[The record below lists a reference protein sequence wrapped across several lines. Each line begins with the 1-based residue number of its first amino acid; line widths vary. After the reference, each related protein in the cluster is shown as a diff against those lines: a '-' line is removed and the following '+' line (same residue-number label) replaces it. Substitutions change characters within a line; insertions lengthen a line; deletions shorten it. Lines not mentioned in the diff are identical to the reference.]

1 MLQLGLCGRAAAL
14 GWIEA
19 IGDVPP
25 ALVLNSYSGLGPK
38 NWILFFSIKHPE
50 GWGIDL
56 RL

>member
-38 NWILFFSIKHPE
+38 NWILFFSVKHPE
-50 GWGIDL
+50 GYGIDL